1 MHSSDLASPRDTLIR
16 LFMWEVI
23 DQIQNAKRLDEK
35 STEQG
40 YFAKHFI
47 GFPPFSWNLVY
58 SDYCKRW
65 LAYRESI
72 AAVIPDSNQYC
83 PCGPGL
89 GQDPWENQHRW
100 EFLDW
105 MQKTIE
111 RELQDD
117 LRRAN
122 APERFTIEVK
132 LNRIALALL
141 CWQDAGL
148 QTPTISTLC
157 RTYQK
162 SYQSIRGALKTLWT
176 ANGFCLVGK
185 AHAGVGGQASRSNR
199 YWVESISQWF
209 NKKAIQTPVE
219 ARDAEGRLVHR
230 FPALS
235 ACIAHGY
242 SLTAVSRA
250 SLRENNKYKGLF
262 WSRPEAKEDANHG

>member
-1 MHSSDLASPRDTLIR
+1 MIANDIENPKDVLIR

-23 DQIQNAKRLDEK
+23 DYIQNARRLDEK

-40 YFAKHFI
+40 YFAKHFV

-58 SDYCKRW
+58 LDYVRRW

-83 PCGPGL
+83 PCGPSL
-89 GQDPWENQHRW
+89 GGNPWENQHRW

-111 RELQDD
+111 NELQAA
-117 LRRAN
+117 LLAAK

-141 CWQDAGL
+141 CWPRTEL
-148 QTPTISTLC
+148 ITPTISVLC

-162 SYQSIRGALKTLWT
+162 TYQSIRGAIKTLDH
-176 ANGFCLVGK
+176 AREFCDLVKFPG
-185 AHAGVGGQASRSNR
+185 GISGQASRSNR

-230 FPALS
+230 FSSLS

-250 SLRENNKYKGLF
+250 SLRDNNKYKGLF